1 MLFDSDFGLTFIF
14 IFIFLSCRVDPD
26 EQRKLDDMSQA
37 IAKERILLDEMIAS
51 LSNTKKVWSRARQ
64 NSASKKVKKTGRGKK
79 SKKKQNFGAKVT
91 EVILTEEETKNPN
104 LGPTKK
110 KTKSNTELL
119 SDDTI
124 VKTEQLKNSTA
135 NTKLLSDET
144 IVKTEQSENSTP
156 LGKKKPSFRRLKT
169 SENGREY
176 YQNADQPEVV
186 TWTVPA
192 DAEFVL

>member
-1 MLFDSDFGLTFIF
+1 M
-14 IFIFLSCRVDPD
+14 
-26 EQRKLDDMSQA
+26 
-37 IAKERILLDEMIAS
+37 
-51 LSNTKKVWSRARQ
+51 
-64 NSASKKVKKTGRGKK
+64 
-79 SKKKQNFGAKVT
+79 
-91 EVILTEEETKNPN
+91 
-104 LGPTKK
+104 
-110 KTKSNTELL
+110 
-119 SDDTI
+119 
-124 VKTEQLKNSTA
+124 KTEQLKNSTA
-135 NTKLLSDET
+135 NTKLLSDDT